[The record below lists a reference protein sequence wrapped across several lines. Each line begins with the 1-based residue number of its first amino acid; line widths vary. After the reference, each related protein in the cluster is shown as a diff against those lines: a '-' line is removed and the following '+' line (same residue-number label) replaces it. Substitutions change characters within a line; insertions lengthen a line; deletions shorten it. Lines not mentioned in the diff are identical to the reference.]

1 MNSLLKKY
9 LKGDVVLWAVF
20 IGLCL
25 ISIVEMYSASSTLA
39 FKAMNHTAPIL
50 RHVIFLGLGALLAFL
65 VHLVPYKYY
74 RLFSYVLVAV
84 SVFTLVLVLAMGVTT
99 NDASRWLSVAGIQF
113 QPSELGK
120 LSLIIVAADLIARM
134 KISEQHEK
142 KYFPILVGLTLVICG
157 LILPENFS
165 TAFLLFGV
173 VFLMMIIG
181 SVSWKRLLKLSGGLI
196 AAVVLLIGVMELTGS
211 MSGSDENAVV
221 ATGQEQSVARKKG
234 GGVLDRYYTWKNR
247 VVRFVTEEDAPAEK
261 YVINDEN
268 LQVQHGRI
276 AIARGGVFGVFPGN
290 SVQRDFLPQAYSDFI
305 YAIIVE
311 EMGLA
316 GGILVILLYMILLFR
331 AGRIATK
338 SATVFPAIVMIGLSL
353 MIVSQ
358 AFVSM
363 SVATSL
369 GPVTGQPLPLIS
381 RGGTAILITSIYFGI
396 MFGITRQIREE
407 VDTYEKES

>member
-25 ISIVEMYSASSTLA
+25 ISVVEMYSASSTLA

-50 RHVIFLGLGALLAFL
+50 RHVIFLGLGAFLAFL

-74 RLFSYVLVAV
+74 RLFSYVLILL
-84 SVFTLVLVLAMGVTT
+84 SVLSLVLVLAMGVTT
-99 NDASRWLSVAGIQF
+99 NDASRWLTIAGIQF

-120 LSLIIVAADLIARM
+120 LSLILVAADLIARM
-134 KISEQHEK
+134 KISEKHEK
-142 KYFPILVGLTLVICG
+142 KFFPILVGLTLVVCG

-165 TAFLLFGV
+165 TAILLFGV
-173 VFLMMIIG
+173 VFLMMVIG

-196 AAVVLLIGVMELTGS
+196 AALLLLIFVMEVTVS
-211 MSGSDENAVV
+211 VSGTDEKATA
-221 ATGQEQSVARKKG
+221 ATGQEQTVERKKE
-234 GGVLDRYYTWKNR
+234 GVILDRYYTWKKR
-247 VVRFVTEEDAPAEK
+247 VMRFVSEKDDPSQK

-276 AIARGGVFGVFPGN
+276 AIARGGLIGVFPGN

-353 MIVSQ
+353 MIVLQ

-407 VDTYEKES
+407 VETHEK

>member
-20 IGLCL
+20 IGLCM

-50 RHVIFLGLGALLAFL
+50 RHTLFLGLGAFLAFL

-74 RLFSYVLVAV
+74 RLFSYLLVAI
-84 SVFTLVLVLAMGVTT
+84 SVFTLVLVLAMGVSA
-99 NDASRWLSVAGIQF
+99 NDASRWLSVGGIQF

-142 KYFPILVGLTLVICG
+142 KFFPVLVGLTLVICG

-181 SVSWKRLLKLSGGLI
+181 SVSIKRILKLSGGLI
-196 AAVVLLIGVMELTGS
+196 AALVLLILVMEV
-211 MSGSDENAVV
+211 SGK
-221 ATGQEQSVARKKG
+221 ATSRTEIRPDGQEVVVSEG
-234 GGVLDRYYTWKNR
+234 GKAGKVLDRYYTWRKR
-247 VVRFVTEEDAPAEK
+247 LIRFATEKDDPAQK
-261 YVINDEN
+261 YVITDEN

-276 AIARGGVFGVFPGN
+276 AIARGGVLGVFPGN

-353 MIVSQ
+353 MIVLQ

-396 MFGITRQIREE
+396 MFGITRQIKEE
-407 VDTYEKES
+407 GEPDESKK

>member
-247 VVRFVTEEDAPAEK
+247 VVRFVAEEDDPAEK

-407 VDTYEKES
+407 VDTNEKES

>member
-25 ISIVEMYSASSTLA
+25 ISVVEMYSASSTLA

-50 RHVIFLGLGALLAFL
+50 RHVIFLGLGAFLAFL

-74 RLFSYVLVAV
+74 RLFSYVLILL
-84 SVFTLVLVLAMGVTT
+84 SVLSLVLVLAMGVTT
-99 NDASRWLSVAGIQF
+99 NDASRWLTIAGIQF

-120 LSLIIVAADLIARM
+120 LSLILVAADLIARM

-142 KYFPILVGLTLVICG
+142 KFFPILVGLTLVVCG

-165 TAFLLFGV
+165 TAILLFGV
-173 VFLMMIIG
+173 VFLMMVIG

-196 AAVVLLIGVMELTGS
+196 AALLLLIFVMEVTVS
-211 MSGSDENAVV
+211 VSGTDEKATA
-221 ATGQEQSVARKKG
+221 ATGQEQTVERKKE
-234 GGVLDRYYTWKNR
+234 GVILDRYYTWKKR
-247 VVRFVTEEDAPAEK
+247 VMRFVSEKDDPSQK

-276 AIARGGVFGVFPGN
+276 AIARGGLIGVFPGN

-353 MIVSQ
+353 MIVLQ

-407 VDTYEKES
+407 VETHEK

>member
-120 LSLIIVAADLIARM
+120 LSLIIVVADLIARM

-276 AIARGGVFGVFPGN
+276 AIARGGVFGDFPGN
-290 SVQRDFLPQAYSDFI
+290 SVQRDFLPQADSDFR

-407 VDTYEKES
+407 VDTNEKES

>member
-25 ISIVEMYSASSTLA
+25 ISVVEMYSASSTLA

-50 RHVIFLGLGALLAFL
+50 RHVIFLGLGAFLAFL

-74 RLFSYVLVAV
+74 RLFSYVLILL
-84 SVFTLVLVLAMGVTT
+84 SVLSLVLVLAMGVTT
-99 NDASRWLSVAGIQF
+99 NDASRWLTIAGIQF

-120 LSLIIVAADLIARM
+120 LSLILVAADLIARM

-142 KYFPILVGLTLVICG
+142 KFFPILVGLTLVVCG

-165 TAFLLFGV
+165 TALLLFGV
-173 VFLMMIIG
+173 VFLMMVIG

-196 AAVVLLIGVMELTGS
+196 AALLLLIFVMEVTVS
-211 MSGSDENAVV
+211 VSGSDDKATA
-221 ATGQEQSVARKKG
+221 ATGQEQSVSRKEDG
-234 GGVLDRYYTWKNR
+234 FILDRYFTWKKR
-247 VVRFVTEEDAPAEK
+247 VMRFVTEKDDPSQK

-276 AIARGGVFGVFPGN
+276 AIARGGLIGVFPGN

-338 SATVFPAIVMIGLSL
+338 SATIFPAIVMIGLSL
-353 MIVSQ
+353 MIVLQ

-407 VDTYEKES
+407 VETHEK